1 MQIARDEANFKEFMD
16 KLRVEKEREEQ
27 RKKMRHENK
36 YKYRDEIISQM
47 TQKQMKKREADEKA
61 KREQLA
67 SVEAERQRELWDL
80 VSAIWRLLFN
90 LFKFHYFLRNIK
102 HIIQT
107 KIRDMKR
114 NNIPEK
120 FIKDVERQLTVFR
133 TWIFP

>member
-16 KLRVEKEREEQ
+16 KLRAEKEREEQ

-67 SVEAERQRELWDL
+67 AVEAERQRE
-80 VSAIWRLLFN
+80 
-90 LFKFHYFLRNIK
+90 
-102 HIIQT
+102 Q
-107 KIRDMKR
+107 
-114 NNIPEK
+114 
-120 FIKDVERQLTVFR
+120 
-133 TWIFP
+133 